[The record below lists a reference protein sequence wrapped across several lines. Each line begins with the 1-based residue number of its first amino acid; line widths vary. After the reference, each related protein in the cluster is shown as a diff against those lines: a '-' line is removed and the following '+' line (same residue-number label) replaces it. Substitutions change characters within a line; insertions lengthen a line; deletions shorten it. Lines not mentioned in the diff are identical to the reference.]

1 MNRPTERRAA
11 GGADPGTDRNPGAN
25 EDHALRE
32 SRRAFLRASAA
43 VGGGLLLE
51 FSVAAALPKVLR
63 AAPSSESAAA
73 LNAFVRISSDG
84 LVTIVS
90 KNPEIGQGIKTML
103 PMLIAEELDVEWRN
117 VRIEQ
122 ALSDPAL
129 YGRQFAGGS
138 RATPLHWEPL
148 RRVGAAGRQMLVS
161 AAAQTW
167 SVPAAECRTN
177 AGNVI
182 HSPTQRTLSYGSLAA
197 KAAALPAPDL
207 NLVPLKDPQDFKII
221 GTSHPGVDSPLVVVG
236 KPLFGIDVTVP
247 GMLYA
252 VFVKSPVFG
261 GTVGSANV
269 DAVKALPGIRDAF
282 VVRGGQIFDGLMDG
296 VAIVATNWWAAHKAR
311 DKLEVTWDGGSA
323 AGQSSAAFAK
333 RAAELSTRSPAI
345 NLVRDGNVEEGLAG
359 SAKVLEAAYSYPFL
373 AHATLE
379 PQNCTAYYRDGK
391 VEIWAPTQNPDS
403 GRKIVAKTLGLQDAD
418 ITIHMTRCG
427 GGFGRRLMNDYMVE
441 AAWVSK
447 QVGAPVKL
455 LWNRQDDIQHDFYR
469 PAGFHFLKAGLDADG
484 KVRAFRDHFVSFGEG
499 DKFANSA
506 TLSAEEFPAKF
517 VPNLEF
523 GASLM
528 PLGVPTGPLRAP
540 RSNALGFVFQS
551 FIDEMAHAAG
561 KDPLQFR
568 IELLG
573 ERRVLVNPPGP
584 QGQEPGFD
592 SGRMIDVLALVREKS
607 AWGKR
612 VLPKGTG
619 QGVAFYYSHLG
630 YFAEV
635 VQASVAAGGRVT
647 VDKVWVAGDIGSHI
661 INPTGAEN
669 QAQGA
674 VLDGIGEALG
684 QAITLANGRVE
695 QSNFNDF
702 PLLRINQA
710 PPVEVHFLKTAHPPT
725 GLGEPALPPVVPA
738 LCNAIFAATGVR
750 IRSLPIDPKL
760 LA

>member
-1 MNRPTERRAA
+1 VGAA
-11 GGADPGTDRNPGAN
+11 DSP
-25 EDHALRE
+25 LCE
-32 SRRAFLRASAA
+32 SRRAFLRAGVA

-51 FSVAAALPKVLR
+51 FSAAAALPEMLR
-63 AAPSSESAAA
+63 AAPSGA
-73 LNAFVRISSDG
+73 LQAPVTLNDYVRISSDG
-84 LVTIVS
+84 LVTIMS

-122 ALSDPAL
+122 ALSDPGR
-129 YGRQFAGGS
+129 YGRQIAGGS

-148 RRVGAAGRQMLVS
+148 RRIGAAGRQMLMS

-167 SVPAAECRTN
+167 VVPLDECTTN
-177 AGNVI
+177 AGSVI
-182 HSPTQRTLSYGSLAA
+182 HTPTRRTLSYGALAA
-197 KAAALPAPDL
+197 KAAALPAPDP
-207 NLVPLKDPQDFKII
+207 NLVPLKDPQSFKII
-221 GTSHPGVDSPLVVVG
+221 GTSHAGVDSALVVEG
-236 KPLFGIDVTVP
+236 KPLFGIDVSVP
-247 GMLYA
+247 GMLHA
-252 VFVKSPVFG
+252 VFVKAPVFG
-261 GTVGSANV
+261 GTVASANV
-269 DAVKALPGIRDAF
+269 DAIKALPGIRDAF
-282 VVRGGQIFDGLMDG
+282 VVRGGQVFDGLAGG
-296 VAIVATNWWAAHKAR
+296 VAIVATTWWSANRAR
-311 DKLEVTWDGGSA
+311 GQLDVKWDDGPA
-323 AGQSSAAFAK
+323 AGQSSAGFAK
-333 RAAELSTRSPAI
+333 RAAELSTQPPAL
-345 NLVRDGNVEEGLAG
+345 NLISDGHVDQALAG
-359 SAKVLEAAYSYPFL
+359 SAKVLEAAYSYPFI

-379 PQNCTAYYRDGK
+379 PQNCTAHFRDGRI
-391 VEIWAPTQNPDS
+391 EIWAPTQNPDS
-403 GRKIVAKTLGLQDAD
+403 GRKIVAKTLGLNESD

-441 AAWVSK
+441 AAWISK

-455 LWNRQDDIQHDFYR
+455 LWDRQDDIRHDFYR
-469 PAGFHFLKAGLDADG
+469 PAGFHFFKAGLDTEG
-484 KVRAFRDHFVSFGEG
+484 KVTAFRDHFISFGEG

-506 TLSAEEFPAKF
+506 ALSADEFPAKF

-540 RSNALGFVFQS
+540 RSNALAFVFQS
-551 FIDEMAHAAG
+551 FFDELAHAAG

-573 ERRVLVNPPGP
+573 ERRVLVKPPGA
-584 QGQEPGFD
+584 QGQDPGFD
-592 SGRMIDVLALVREKS
+592 SGRMIDVLASVREKS

-612 VLPKGTG
+612 TLPKRTG
-619 QGVAFYYSHLG
+619 RGVAFYYSHLG

-635 VQASVAAGGRVT
+635 VQVTVAAGGRIT
-647 VDKVWVAGDIGSHI
+647 VDQVWVVGDVGSHI
-661 INPTGAEN
+661 INPTNAEN
-669 QAQGA
+669 QVQGA
-674 VLDGIGEALG
+674 ALDGLGEALG
-684 QAITLANGRVE
+684 QAITLVNGRVE